1 MGGRLVNITKR
12 ELAEISDRID
22 DDELQAWVLRMAHFP
37 GSSVVYV
44 DSRRVERYRK
54 QIAENENVSRQH
66 GGRVESLVDL
76 GEDSPVEGSAS
87 PGPNGSD
94 PSDESLG
101 EFDGSVDDGL
111 STLQDASGRAED
123 ID

>member
-1 MGGRLVNITKR
+1 MGRLINITKR

-37 GSSVVYV
+37 GNSVVYV

-76 GEDSPVEGSAS
+76 GEDSPVEGSPS
-87 PGPNGSD
+87 PGPDGSD
-94 PSDESLG
+94 PLDESLG
-101 EFDGSVDDGL
+101 ESDGSADDGL
-111 STLQDASGRAED
+111 PTLQDASGRQED